1 VLRLDCLI
9 NLTHYTQMDL
19 MNYMWLP
26 LIYHFV
32 EVPVAIICCCMPA
45 LPPVVEKVKLSPFGS
60 YALSMF
66 SKVSLTSMGSSKKD
80 DSEFKSKGTEG
91 SAGESSKLG
100 SIQVS
105 ESGSQR
111 RGPSD
116 ELHLA
121 TYEYGEVEPKR

>member
-1 VLRLDCLI
+1 
-9 NLTHYTQMDL
+9 MDL
-19 MNYMWLP
+19 LNYMWLP

-32 EVPVAIICCCMPA
+32 EIPVAIICCCMPA
-45 LPPVVEKVKLSPFGS
+45 LPPVVEKVKVSPFGS

-80 DSEFKSKGTEG
+80 VSNFKSKGTEG
-91 SAGESSKLG
+91 SAGEFSNLEST
-100 SIQVS
+100 QPS

-116 ELHLA
+116 EIHLA
-121 TYEYGEVEPKR
+121 TYEYGVGPKH

>member
-1 VLRLDCLI
+1 
-9 NLTHYTQMDL
+9 MDL

-80 DSEFKSKGTEG
+80 ISEFKSKGTEG
-91 SAGESSKLG
+91 STRKSSKLG
-100 SIQVS
+100 SIQVI
-105 ESGSQR
+105 EPGSQR

-121 TYEYGEVEPKR
+121 TYEYGEVESTR